1 MPKNN
6 DYTTGNLLDF
16 PYHQNHYKR
25 IAIEKSRQ
33 TNTSIPHHVNFTGKL
48 EEDDGAVMSFTAEKQ
63 PENTLK
69 FKFINYYKII

>member
-6 DYTTGNLLDF
+6 DYTAGYLLDF

-33 TNTSIPHHVNFTGKL
+33 KNTSIPHHINFT
-48 EEDDGAVMSFTAEKQ
+48 
-63 PENTLK
+63 
-69 FKFINYYKII
+69 